1 MADRRSSRRW
11 IAASL
16 TALAMAVGVQAAPHA
31 SAAVLRDWTQRIN
44 LDAQAHEANAPS
56 HSPSLSANGR
66 WVAFVSDADNLVP
79 GDTNKERDV
88 FVRDVQTGRIERAS
102 VASNGKQ
109 GNGPSFNPSISADGR
124 FVAFDST
131 ADNLVPGDTN
141 GRFDVFL
148 RDLQSG
154 ATLLISVRPDGGQLH
169 GHSGYPVISGDGM
182 HVAFE
187 SGAPDLHPDRA
198 QVEVYAWSRATGKV
212 EWVSR
217 GLRGM
222 ASGSS
227 GSPAISYDGRH
238 VAFTSAAPDLVV
250 GDTNQRED
258 VFVRDRATNT
268 TRRVSVNSAGGE
280 SNHDSDAASI
290 SADGRFV
297 AFESMAYSLAGH
309 DPLPDAFPKMF
320 DPLASASPDV
330 NSLVDVFVHDT
341 ATGRTELVSVG
352 QAGEQGT
359 RESYGP
365 SISADGTR
373 IAFVSYA
380 DNLVRGDTNNERDV
394 FVRDLAAG
402 TTKRLSVGVSGAQGT
417 GLSYNPAMSPD
428 GTRTAF
434 ASDADNLVAD
444 DRNRVGDVFLRG

>member
-1 MADRRSSRRW
+1 MCATF
-11 IAASL
+11 AASV
-16 TALAMAVGVQAAPHA
+16 AGVPAAPHA
-31 SAAVLRDWTQRIN
+31 SAALDGVATQRVS
-44 LDAQAHEANAPS
+44 LDSGAHEANAPS
-56 HSPSLSANGR
+56 HSPSLSVDGR
-66 WVAFVSDADNLVP
+66 WVAFVSDASNLVP
-79 GDTNKERDV
+79 GDTNDEHDV
-88 FVRDVQTGRIERAS
+88 FVRDTHSGRIERVS
-102 VASNGKQ
+102 VASSDRQ
-109 GNGPSFNPSISADGR
+109 GNGPSLNPSMSADGR

-131 ADNLVPGDTN
+131 ATNLVPGDRN

-148 RDLQSG
+148 HDRQSG
-154 ATLLISVRPDGGQLH
+154 ITRLVSLRPDGAPLH

-187 SGAPDLHPDRA
+187 SGAPDMHPDRA
-198 QVEVYAWSRATGKV
+198 QSEVYSWSRETGRV

-217 GLRGM
+217 GPRGM

-227 GSPAISYDGRH
+227 GSPAISYDGRF

-258 VFVRDRATNT
+258 VFVRDLNTNL

-280 SNHDSDAASI
+280 SNYDSDAASI
-290 SADGRFV
+290 SADGRYV

-309 DPLPDAFPKMF
+309 DPLPDAFPRMF
-320 DPLASASPDV
+320 DPLQAASPDV
-330 NSLVDVFVHDT
+330 NSMVDVFVHDVV
-341 ATGRTELVSVG
+341 TGRTELVSVG
-352 QAGEQGT
+352 QCGEQGT

-380 DNLVRGDTNNERDV
+380 DNLVPEDTNNERDV
-394 FVRDLAAG
+394 FVRDLARG
-402 TTKRLSVGVSGAQGT
+402 TTTRLSLGNLGRQGA
-417 GLSYNPAMSPD
+417 GLSYNPAISPD

-434 ASDADNLVAD
+434 SSDADNLVAD
-444 DRNRVGDVFLRG
+444 DHNRVGDIFVRG